1 MDNPFGIADD
11 VAAAAEA
18 VKKRAMNTCQSP
30 LERAAWALRCAQQ
43 EEMAKANESGEPLTQ
58 TALDM
63 IAARAVLMAL
73 REPSNAM
80 LNAGNDGVYDQSGD
94 TNPFV
99 IWQDMIDAAMTE
111 GEGA

>member
-1 MDNPFGIADD
+1 MPD
-11 VAAAAEA
+11 
-18 VKKRAMNTCQSP
+18 TQTP
-30 LERAAWALRCAQQ
+30 LERAARALA
-43 EEMAKANESGEPLTQ
+43 EAEVSGMR
-58 TALDM
+58 ALG
-63 IAARAVLMAL
+63 IQVELPHWPHYIVPARAVLMAL